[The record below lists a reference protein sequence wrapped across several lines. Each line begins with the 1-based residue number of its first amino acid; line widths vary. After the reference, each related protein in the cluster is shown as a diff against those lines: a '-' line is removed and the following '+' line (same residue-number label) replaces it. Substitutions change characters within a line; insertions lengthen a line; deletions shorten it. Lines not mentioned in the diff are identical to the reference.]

1 MTTLAELLA
10 RLNGVDPKMPLVFAT
25 ADGEVGAGYHVT
37 ELRHSISKG
46 IDCGGNVETWKD
58 AKLQLLDG
66 PGSTPMTVGTFTN
79 IVQKSLSALPE
90 LRDASLMVEFGH
102 NNEQLAIM
110 SLHGPDISE
119 ETVAL
124 FLGDARAVCKPAIRS
139 KRGLE
144 DQGRC
149 GESAVTSSQ
158 VSSRC
163 GAGFVAQDAT
173 ACCA

>member
-1 MTTLAELLA
+1 MTTLADLLA
-10 RLNGVDPKMPLVFAT
+10 RLNGVDRKMPLVFAT
-25 ADGEVGAGYHVT
+25 ADGEVGAGFHVT

-46 IDCGGNVETWKD
+46 IDCGGNVETWED

-66 PGSTPMTVGTFTN
+66 SGSTPMTVGTFTK
-79 IVQKSLSALPE
+79 IVQKSLSALPQ
-90 LRDASLMVEFGH
+90 LRDAPLMVEFGH

-119 ETVAL
+119 ESVAL

-144 DQGRC
+144 DRGRC

-158 VSSRC
+158 VSSCC